1 MEMNIGVLVFFIYLV
16 LALYL
21 VRKSSLTFDLYKL
34 HLKLFPY
41 WFKIIALVLILISII
56 ITVFI
61 FQTFEKWKD
70 FLVVIINLSLF
81 ITIFSKV
88 KNEDEY
94 SEQIR
99 FKSFTYSFVTFLA
112 LAGAFGAGSLWRPD
126 GSFVLNNFFLHVF
139 VGSSM
144 LVSLTYFYVTLYK
157 MKKEI

>member
-1 MEMNIGVLVFFIYLV
+1 
-16 LALYL
+16 
-21 VRKSSLTFDLYKL
+21 
-34 HLKLFPY
+34 
-41 WFKIIALVLILISII
+41 LISII